1 MAVRF
6 IIDSAADIVPAEAEA
21 LGLIHLPLK
30 VIFGEEEYSDSV
42 DLTHHEFY
50 EKLIENDEIP
60 TTSQI
65 NPGVFMSAYQKVVD
79 EGDTAVV
86 ITLSGKLS
94 GTYQSA
100 MIALDGFEDKIFV
113 VDSESVCVGERIL
126 IQLGLKLR
134 DQGLSAA
141 EIAAELD
148 LQKKH
153 VRVLALLDTLEYL
166 KKGGRISAAV
176 AFAGNLLSI
185 KPVIAIENGEVSLV
199 GKARGSKKGN
209 NLLRELITNCG
220 GINFDKPFALAY
232 SGLSDRL
239 LQKYIEDSSE
249 IWSSHAET
257 LPIST
262 VGCTIGTHAG
272 PGAVAVAFFEN
283 RFSHKKSPTDS

>member
-6 IIDSAADIVPAEAEA
+6 IIDSASDIVPAEAEA
-21 LGLIHLPLK
+21 LGLIHIPMK

-65 NPGVFMSAYQKVVD
+65 NPGVFMSAYQNVVD
-79 EGDTAVV
+79 NGDTAVV

-283 RFSHKKSPTDS
+283 